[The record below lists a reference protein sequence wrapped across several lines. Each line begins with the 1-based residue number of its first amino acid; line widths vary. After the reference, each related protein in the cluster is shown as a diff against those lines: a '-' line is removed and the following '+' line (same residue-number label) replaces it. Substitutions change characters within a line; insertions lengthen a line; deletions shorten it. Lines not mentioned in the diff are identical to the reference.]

1 MTMLASSGSF
11 FALTEAGTTL
21 FAASSNG
28 GSILLEKSTDRGLSW
43 SPSLVPLY
51 AVSGGA
57 PWDLAVVAADGSDLV
72 LTAASGLSY
81 PGGGTGYYPGGPTGC
96 NQNSTLLLASSHDGG
111 LTWSSRAV
119 YLSGEVI
126 TSLQAGIEGTQ
137 AAVAWIHQPV
147 GACGATQGEVSAVS
161 STDAAASWTVWQ
173 NLTLGSA
180 SLVSDESLQMA
191 PEGSGIVIAFLEQPS
206 GASTASLGLWLDAQ
220 GSGSGFSTSPMLLP
234 APSSWTLQG
243 DPDTPAL
250 LVTPTYLIP
259 IQGTSLGSLTAI
271 PFFQLQQD
279 GGGTGQ
285 LPSLLSVVPL
295 SSTRFEIAATLPQG
309 DGVDCWQLGLV
320 TDQVTQTCHVPLGSL
335 LVPSSEQFPIVA
347 LLDGGGYWIA
357 VGAAGTPT
365 CYDVCPVGA
374 QASTAGGGA
383 AVGTSVCVEGC
394 AAQQGLAAYAFNEG
408 STLSSSLVSAFSGL
422 IVVAGLGWMVAA
434 RRARRRLASSD
445 PPTAPEAS
453 NAPTSGTEPYRV
465 LGTYRRGML
474 IWALAWIPLAIVL
487 LVPNSS
493 GDFGI
498 APWLAVLGG
507 ILGGIIVLPFHAQ
520 VRRTLQRVYGVHPE
534 RLFQE
539 DPQTD
544 VLTQDHVRWAAFFAY
559 LSWIAG
565 FLLVVLLLFSL
576 SGAMDR
582 TSASA
587 YGGPGSSAQ
596 LGAGAFLLLASVL
609 SVVLFRAIY
618 HWQLSEAVL
627 RVRAQMTTGSA
638 ETPVDPG
645 LVVRTRVGTGLLV
658 WNPFVGLLMGWAIQ
672 PVLPAAPNVLT
683 LAFVPVTLLGIL
695 LLYGMFGKTTWTL
708 EPVTLPSV

>member
-1 MTMLASSGSF
+1 MTMLAPSGSF
-11 FALTEAGTTL
+11 FALTEAGHTL

-57 PWDLAVVAADGSDLV
+57 PWDLAVVAADGSNLV
-72 LTAASGLSY
+72 LTAASGLSS
-81 PGGGTGYYPGGPTGC
+81 PGGTGYYPGGPTGC

-111 LTWSSRAV
+111 LSWNSRAV
-119 YLSGEVI
+119 YLPGEVI

-137 AAVAWIHQPV
+137 AAIAWIHQPV
-147 GACGATQGEVSAVS
+147 GACGAAQGEVSSVA
-161 STDAAASWTVWQ
+161 STDAGASWTVWQ
-173 NLTLGSA
+173 NLTLGRA
-180 SLVSDESLQMA
+180 SLMSDESLQMA
-191 PEGSGIVIAFLEQPS
+191 PEGSGIVVAFLEQPT
-206 GASTASLGLWLDAQ
+206 GAPAASLGLWLDAQ

-259 IQGTSLGSLTAI
+259 IQGTSLGSLAAI

-285 LPSLLSVVPL
+285 LPRLISVVPL
-295 SSTRFEIAATLPQG
+295 SSTEFEIAATLPQG

-320 TDQVTQTCHVPLGSL
+320 NDQVSQTCHVPLASL

-374 QASTAGGGA
+374 MASAGGTSGA
-383 AVGTSVCVEGC
+383 AVGTSVCIEGC

-408 STLSSSLVSAFSGL
+408 SSLSSALVSAFSGL
-422 IVVAGLGWMVAA
+422 IVVAGLAWMGAA
-434 RRARRRLASSD
+434 RRARRRLASSR
-445 PPTAPEAS
+445 PPTAEDAS
-453 NAPTSGTEPYRV
+453 SGPSSSTEPYRV
-465 LGTYRRGML
+465 LGTYRRGMQ
-474 IWALAWIPLAIVL
+474 IWVLAWVPLALML
-487 LVPNSS
+487 LIPNSS

-507 ILGGIIVLPFHAQ
+507 ILGGILVLPFHAQ
-520 VRRTLQRVYGVHPE
+520 VRRTLQRVYGVSPG

-559 LSWIAG
+559 LSWVTG
-565 FLLVVLLLFSL
+565 FVLVILLLFSL
-576 SGAMDR
+576 SGVMDR
-582 TSASA
+582 SSASA
-587 YGGPGSSAQ
+587 YGGPGSTVQ
-596 LGAGAFLLLASVL
+596 LGAGAFLLLVALL
-609 SVVLFRAIY
+609 SVVLFRAIQ

-645 LVVRTRVGTGLLV
+645 LVLRTRVGTGLLV
-658 WNPFVGLLMGWAIQ
+658 WNPFVGLLLGWAIQ
-672 PVLPAAPNVLT
+672 PVLPAAPDVLT
-683 LAFVPVTLLGIL
+683 LAFLPVTLLGIL
-695 LLYGMFGKTTWTL
+695 LLYGLFGKSTWTL
-708 EPVTLPSV
+708 EPVTIPSV